1 MICLILKAAR
11 SGDGSLKICKARP
24 SKICYHNCESG
35 FWRPQLASGF
45 FSDMIMDESEIAEK
59 IQQLIVQHR
68 DLDVE
73 IVALIESGKSDVIH
87 IQRLKKQKLYLRDR
101 IARMEND
108 LLPDI
113 IA

>member
-1 MICLILKAAR
+1 
-11 SGDGSLKICKARP
+11 
-24 SKICYHNCESG
+24 
-35 FWRPQLASGF
+35 
-45 FSDMIMDESEIAEK
+45 MIMDESEIAEK
-59 IQQLIVQHR
+59 IQQLIIQHR
-68 DLDVE
+68 DLDMA
-73 IVALIESGKSDVIH
+73 IDALIESGKSDVIQ

>member
-1 MICLILKAAR
+1 
-11 SGDGSLKICKARP
+11 
-24 SKICYHNCESG
+24 
-35 FWRPQLASGF
+35 
-45 FSDMIMDESEIAEK
+45 MIMDESEIAEK

-68 DLDVE
+68 DLDMA
-73 IVALIESGKSDVIH
+73 IHALVESGKSDVIQ

-101 IARMEND
+101 ISRMEND

>member
-1 MICLILKAAR
+1 
-11 SGDGSLKICKARP
+11 
-24 SKICYHNCESG
+24 
-35 FWRPQLASGF
+35 
-45 FSDMIMDESEIAEK
+45 MDESEIAEK
-59 IQQLIVQHR
+59 IQQLIIQHR
-68 DLDVE
+68 DLDMA
-73 IVALIESGKSDVIH
+73 IDALIESGKSDVIQ